1 MTTPLEGLTLRT
13 GWLAREFIPFDEVS
27 HLEPSALRLH
37 SGARHS
43 LPRGDAVLAQRALA
57 APQSTGV
64 LLQDAGALGSYLQG
78 AWSPLRAAQAL
89 LSMATAAGASD
100 VHLES
105 EPGAVAILFRCVGVL
120 APFLSLPT
128 APGERLLAALKH
140 LSGCLPWR
148 RDVFQEGRIS
158 REGVAADVRTSF
170 VPTAMGERAALRLFG
185 RLRTLA
191 QLGFDESLRA
201 QLETLLA
208 APRGLVL
215 LAGSSGAGK
224 TTTLYAALTHLAAS
238 RGGAHLSLEDP
249 VEQRLRV
256 AGVPV
261 AQVELS
267 PERGL
272 TGEAALV
279 AALRQDLDVLAV
291 GEIRTGPEA
300 ELAVRAAHTG
310 RLVLAGVHAGSVAEA
325 RQRLLE
331 LGVERSVLETTLVGV
346 LHQRLENRPC
356 QPCQGS
362 SCRLCAGHG
371 RVRVPVGTLE
381 VRA

>member
-13 GWLAREFIPFDEVS
+13 RWLGREFIPFDEVS
-27 HLEPSALRLH
+27 HLEPSALRLL

-43 LPRGDAVLAQRALA
+43 LPADDAVLAQRALSS
-57 APQSTGV
+57 PQASGV
-64 LLQDAGALGSYLQG
+64 LPADAASLRAYLEG
-78 AWSPLRAAQAL
+78 AWSPLRAARAL
-89 LSMATAAGASD
+89 LAMASGASASD

-105 EPGAVAILFRCVGVL
+105 EPGAVTILFRCVGVL

-128 APGERLLAALKH
+128 AQGERLLAALKH
-140 LSGCLPWR
+140 LSGCLPYR
-148 RDVFQEGRIS
+148 RDIFQEGRIS
-158 REGVAADVRTSF
+158 REGVAADVRASF
-170 VPTAMGERAALRLFG
+170 VPTALGERAALRLFG
-185 RLRTLA
+185 KLRTLT
-191 QLGFDESLRA
+191 QLGFDEALRA
-201 QLETLLA
+201 QLESLLA

-215 LAGSSGAGK
+215 LAGASGAGK
-224 TTTLYAALTHLAAS
+224 TTTLYAALAHLAAT

-261 AQVELS
+261 AQVELC

-300 ELAVRAAHTG
+300 ALAVQAAHTG
-310 RLVLAGVHAGSVAEA
+310 RLVLAGVHAGSTAEA

-331 LGVERSVLETTLVGV
+331 LGVDRAVLNATLVGV
-346 LHQRLENRPC
+346 LHQRLELRRC
-356 QPCQGS
+356 EACEGER
-362 SCRLCAGHG
+362 CGRCAGQG
-371 RVRVPVGTLE
+371 RLRVPVASLE
-381 VRA
+381 VQS

>member
-13 GWLAREFIPFDEVS
+13 RWLAREFIPFDEVS
-27 HLEPSALRLH
+27 HLEPSALHLL

-43 LPRGDAVLAQRALA
+43 LPPDGAALAQRALA
-57 APQSTGV
+57 APQPSGV
-64 LLQDAGALGSYLQG
+64 LPDDAAALRAYLEG
-78 AWSPLRAAQAL
+78 AWSPLRAARAL
-89 LSMATAAGASD
+89 LAMASAAGASD

-140 LSGCLPWR
+140 LSGCLPYR

-170 VPTAMGERAALRLFG
+170 VPTALGERAALRLFG
-185 RLRTLA
+185 KLRTLA
-191 QLGFDESLRA
+191 ELGFEAPLRA
-201 QLETLLA
+201 QLEKLLTA
-208 APRGLVL
+208 QGGLLL
-215 LAGSSGAGK
+215 LAGASGAGK
-224 TTTLYAALTHLAAS
+224 TTTLYAALAHLAAT

-310 RLVLAGVHAGSVAEA
+310 RLVLAGVHAGSTAEA

-331 LGVERSVLETTLVGV
+331 LGVERSVLDATLVGI
-346 LHQRLENRPC
+346 LHQRLES
-356 QPCQGS
+356 QPCVPCEGAR
-362 SCRLCAGHG
+362 CRRCAGQG
-371 RVRVPVGTLE
+371 RLRVPVGTLE
-381 VRA
+381 VRS